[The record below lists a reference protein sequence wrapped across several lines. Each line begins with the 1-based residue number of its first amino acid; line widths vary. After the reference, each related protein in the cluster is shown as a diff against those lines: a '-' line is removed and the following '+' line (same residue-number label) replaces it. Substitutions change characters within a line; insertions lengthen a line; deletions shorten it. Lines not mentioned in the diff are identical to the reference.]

1 MLQTLHRN
9 SALLFPSYFLGQERN
24 RSYPQMKKEPS
35 NPHLLPPGIGE
46 EKGKKGNNNLYSNC
60 FLVFQQKF

>member
-1 MLQTLHRN
+1 
-9 SALLFPSYFLGQERN
+9 
-24 RSYPQMKKEPS
+24 MKKEPS